1 MKKLIALVVGIV
13 LIFGNICF
21 ADVAFNPDEY
31 TDEELGEIY
40 SIISEKI
47 NGCVKVP
54 AGMFVV
60 GKDLPAGTY
69 TVLSNDEVPDN
80 EGDDFSHVA
89 VFKNMEEYSENP
101 DDFFGDDSLAVM
113 ACNTLWNG
121 MSMELTDDM
130 VIVVKMGMAGIRK
143 ANSGIFDSFW
153 E

>member
-113 ACNTLWNG
+113 ACN
-121 MSMELTDDM
+121 
-130 VIVVKMGMAGIRK
+130 
-143 ANSGIFDSFW
+143 
-153 E
+153 